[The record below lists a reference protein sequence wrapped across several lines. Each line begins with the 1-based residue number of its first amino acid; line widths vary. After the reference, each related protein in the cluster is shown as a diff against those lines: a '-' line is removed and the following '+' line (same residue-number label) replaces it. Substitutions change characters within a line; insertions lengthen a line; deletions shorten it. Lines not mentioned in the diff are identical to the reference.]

1 VPDPS
6 VAPSDGTDDTGK
18 STETSEAGGAN
29 SANGNADGEARTSP
43 DERRAD
49 DGPARG
55 ERSDTVEVAAA
66 TSSTGGGGS
75 PVGLIVAA
83 AVVAGA
89 VAGGLWLRR
98 RRRGPAP
105 G

>member
-1 VPDPS
+1 
-6 VAPSDGTDDTGK
+6 
-18 STETSEAGGAN
+18 
-29 SANGNADGEARTSP
+29 
-43 DERRAD
+43 
-49 DGPARG
+49 
-55 ERSDTVEVAAA
+55 
-66 TSSTGGGGS
+66 
-75 PVGLIVAA
+75 LIVAS